1 MLTVLEIPIEYCD
14 VYQKLDKQLEYDLDV
29 IKSVSKYKVNLEID
43 RGLTSLKVLRLQR
56 LDRYIDK
63 ENILKLNSII

>member
-29 IKSVSKYKVNLEID
+29 IKSVSKYKVKLEID